1 MMTLDVEVVRENWAI
16 VQERI
21 RLASVRGGWDHKV
34 NVVAATKYV
43 DLDDMDILIQA
54 GIKVVGE
61 NRAEELEG
69 KWRRFRDALDFQ
81 FIGHLQSRKARR
93 VVPRVS
99 LIHSVDS
106 LSLVEQIDKRTDV
119 DVDVLLQVNVSGEE
133 SKYGILPGDAEA
145 FLERAAPYETVR
157 FVGLMTM
164 APLAEDAEE
173 TRPVFRGLRAL
184 RDDLASRFSSR
195 YALKELSMGMSN
207 DYQVA
212 VEEVEQSYKERPNV
226 KRIDRG
232 GKTGRRR
239 PSSTDFDDIFA
250 GEEDRG
256 SGGNKAIRP
265 VPSPSQKPSVEVH
278 LIVPKSFNDAQLV
291 ADKFKK
297 DVPVIIN
304 LQSSEKELS
313 KRLIDFTSGLTYALE
328 GGMQRVADRVFLL
341 TPNSV
346 EVSAEQKQE
355 LMEKGF
361 FNQY

>member
-69 KWRRFRDALDFQ
+69 KWRRFRDALDFH

-212 VEEVEQSYKERPNV
+212 VEEGATLVRL
-226 KRIDRG
+226 
-232 GKTGRRR
+232 
-239 PSSTDFDDIFA
+239 
-250 GEEDRG
+250 G
-256 SGGNKAIRP
+256 S
-265 VPSPSQKPSVEVH
+265 V
-278 LIVPKSFNDAQLV
+278 L
-291 ADKFKK
+291 
-297 DVPVIIN
+297 
-304 LQSSEKELS
+304 
-313 KRLIDFTSGLTYALE
+313 FTRA
-328 GGMQRVADRVFLL
+328 
-341 TPNSV
+341 
-346 EVSAEQKQE
+346 
-355 LMEKGF
+355 
-361 FNQY
+361 

>member
-61 NRAEELEG
+61 NRAQERIRLASVRGGWDHKVNVVAATKYVDLDDMDILIQAGIKVVGENRAEELEG
-69 KWRRFRDALDFQ
+69 KWRRFRDALDFH

-212 VEEVEQSYKERPNV
+212 VEEGATLVRL
-226 KRIDRG
+226 
-232 GKTGRRR
+232 
-239 PSSTDFDDIFA
+239 
-250 GEEDRG
+250 G
-256 SGGNKAIRP
+256 S
-265 VPSPSQKPSVEVH
+265 V
-278 LIVPKSFNDAQLV
+278 L
-291 ADKFKK
+291 
-297 DVPVIIN
+297 
-304 LQSSEKELS
+304 
-313 KRLIDFTSGLTYALE
+313 FTRA
-328 GGMQRVADRVFLL
+328 
-341 TPNSV
+341 
-346 EVSAEQKQE
+346 
-355 LMEKGF
+355 
-361 FNQY
+361 

>member
-61 NRAEELEG
+61 NRA
-69 KWRRFRDALDFQ
+69 
-81 FIGHLQSRKARR
+81 
-93 VVPRVS
+93 
-99 LIHSVDS
+99 
-106 LSLVEQIDKRTDV
+106 
-119 DVDVLLQVNVSGEE
+119 EE

-212 VEEVEQSYKERPNV
+212 VEEGATLVRL
-226 KRIDRG
+226 
-232 GKTGRRR
+232 
-239 PSSTDFDDIFA
+239 
-250 GEEDRG
+250 G
-256 SGGNKAIRP
+256 S
-265 VPSPSQKPSVEVH
+265 V
-278 LIVPKSFNDAQLV
+278 L
-291 ADKFKK
+291 
-297 DVPVIIN
+297 
-304 LQSSEKELS
+304 
-313 KRLIDFTSGLTYALE
+313 FTRA
-328 GGMQRVADRVFLL
+328 
-341 TPNSV
+341 
-346 EVSAEQKQE
+346 
-355 LMEKGF
+355 
-361 FNQY
+361 